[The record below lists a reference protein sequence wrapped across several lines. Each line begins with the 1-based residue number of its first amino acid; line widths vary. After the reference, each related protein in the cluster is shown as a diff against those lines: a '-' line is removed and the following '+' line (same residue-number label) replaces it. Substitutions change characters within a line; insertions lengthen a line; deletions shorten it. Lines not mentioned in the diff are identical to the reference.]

1 MWSAFLYGKGGD
13 ILLTVKQEKFCHEYL
28 KTGNARQAYINAG
41 YSFKK
46 ESTADV
52 NACRLLKNDK
62 VQVRLDELRQEVETE
77 AIADI
82 REMQKALTDIIRQSM
97 DEEIIVVEGCGDG
110 VSEAKKM
117 NKKPSIDNV
126 IKAIN
131 TLGKMQGAFID
142 KLNVTGAIPVVI
154 KEDIEV

>member
-1 MWSAFLYGKGGD
+1 M
-13 ILLTVKQEKFCHEYL
+13 LTVKQEKFCHEYL

-41 YSFKK
+41 YSFGK
-46 ESTADV
+46 ESTADA
-52 NACRLLKNDK
+52 NACRLLKHDK
-62 VQVRLDELRQEVETE
+62 VKARLDELREEVQTE

-97 DEEIIVVEGCGDG
+97 NEEIVVVEGCGDG

-131 TLGKMQGAFID
+131 TLGKMQGAFVD
-142 KLNVTGAIPVVI
+142 KVNIEGAIPVVI
-154 KEDIEV
+154 SGSDELED